1 MSKIS
6 YRDAGVDVEAGDQ
19 LVDWLIDSESDS
31 AGSVSGKTGDRRP
44 SARKDQIVSGIGG
57 FAAVFRA
64 QFSHLKKPCL
74 VAATDGI
81 GTKILLASHTGR
93 YSEVAQDLVAMCVND
108 LACSGAEP
116 LFFLDYYATSKL
128 EPKAAKEFL
137 EGVRRACHQVNCAL
151 IGGETAEM
159 PGVYKPGDFDAAGF
173 AVGVVDEDEMLG
185 PSRVQVGDQVIGV
198 SSSGFHSNGFSLL
211 RRVFE
216 NDLDEWVDRLLI
228 PTALYVNLILKLKS
242 LGLLKAVA
250 HITGGGMENLPRVL
264 PKGTE
269 VKLIDWA
276 WPEAFI
282 EVQERAKLSR
292 EEMLK
297 TLNCGVGLAMVCA
310 AHDVSKVEAIIKEF
324 NHTPYQLGRVDQSSG
339 GTNSGA
345 ALVVY

>member
-6 YRDAGVDVEAGDQ
+6 YRDSGVDVEAGDQ
-19 LVDWLIDSESDS
+19 LVDWLIDSDAKKGGQS
-31 AGSVSGKTGDRRP
+31 AQPR
-44 SARKDQIVSGIGG
+44 ADQIVSGIGG

-64 QFSHLKKPCL
+64 QFSHMKKPCL

-93 YSEVAQDLVAMCVND
+93 YREVAQDLVAMCVND

-128 EPKAAKEFL
+128 EPKSAKEFL
-137 EGVRRACHQVNCAL
+137 EGVRSACHAVNCAL

-173 AVGVVDEDEMLG
+173 AVGVVDEFEMLG
-185 PSRVQVGDQVIGV
+185 PSRVEIGDQVIGV

-216 NDLDEWVDRLLI
+216 KDLDEWVDRLLV

-242 LGLLKAVA
+242 LGLVKAVA

-276 WPEAFI
+276 WPEPFI

-292 EEMLK
+292 EEMLQ
-297 TLNCGVGLAMVCA
+297 TLNCGVGLALVCGNK
-310 AHDVSKVEAIIKEF
+310 DVAKVESIIKEF
-324 NHTPYQLGRVDQSSG
+324 GHIAYQLGRVDSSSMRASSG
-339 GTNSGA
+339 AEGA
-345 ALVVY
+345 LPDAHVVY